1 MLKKFSLINNLK
13 NTDQNFLQNDKAS
26 IVLNNSP
33 ISDERRVLFEAH
45 NEKFMPVLDEMVSS
59 KIATDTKNTLLNC
72 CFPTHIR
79 EANVK
84 IFNDTVSNSD
94 ILTNSFEKWT
104 KIQAKLPIYDC
115 NMFKHKIKSNSEL
128 FLECRKISAK
138 HVDNILGIP
147 DFNEIIVRCANYF
160 QKLLSE
166 VDLNFLL
173 KLTIHNEKLALALL
187 FPYIY
192 TTLGIRLGT
201 LILYCMHGSAN
212 FIKFLTIVV
221 QKISTKTLEVGVPF
235 ITINSGKAFR
245 FIGITGSVIT
255 LFKYSFIL
263 GASNSA
269 LIKSTPGLYTGF
281 SGSFGLM
288 FSEFRTVGSSFA
300 YEIAKT
306 ASTITSAAFAGL
318 IEPKTDIIKGL
329 IDNIIKSVRKG

>member
-13 NTDQNFLQNDKAS
+13 NTDQNLLQNDKTS
-26 IVLNNSP
+26 IVLNNS
-33 ISDERRVLFEAH
+33 SALDERRVLFEAH
-45 NEKFMPVLDEMVSS
+45 NEKFMPVLDEIVSS
-59 KIATDTKNTLLNC
+59 KIGTETRNTLLNC
-72 CFPTHIR
+72 CFPTQIR
-79 EANVK
+79 EANAK

-94 ILTNSFEKWT
+94 ISTNSFEKWT
-104 KIQAKLPIYDC
+104 EIQAKLPVYNCDV
-115 NMFKHKIKSNSEL
+115 FKHKIKSNSEL
-128 FLECRKISAK
+128 FLECQRVSVKHIDDIS
-138 HVDNILGIP
+138 GIP
-147 DFNEIIVRCANYF
+147 DFNEIVVRCANYF
-160 QKLLSE
+160 QRLLSE

-173 KLTIHNEKLALALL
+173 KLTIHNEKFALALL
-187 FPYIY
+187 FPYVY

-201 LILYCMHGSAN
+201 LILYCMHGGAN
-212 FIKFLTIVV
+212 FIKFMTIVV
-221 QKISTKTLEVGVPF
+221 QKISTKTLEVAF

-281 SGSFGLM
+281 SGSFGLI
-288 FSEFRTVGSSFA
+288 FSEFRTLGSTFA